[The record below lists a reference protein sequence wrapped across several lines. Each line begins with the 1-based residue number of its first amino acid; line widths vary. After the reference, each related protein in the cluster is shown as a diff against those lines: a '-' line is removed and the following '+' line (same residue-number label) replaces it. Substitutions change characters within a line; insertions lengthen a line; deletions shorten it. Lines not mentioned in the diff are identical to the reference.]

1 MNNLEAY
8 SLADPDVAACPFEY
22 YKAMRADDPVH
33 FDPKVGAYI
42 VSRHAD
48 VLAALARPLVL
59 SSGSAF
65 ETLGKQEYSDE
76 IDEIYRQE
84 GVPTLENVVTSD
96 PPYHTRIRSLMDKAF
111 TAHRVA
117 SMEPYIDQV
126 ANELIDGFI
135 DDGQVE
141 FVEQFAIPFP
151 IFIIAD
157 QVGVPRSDFQAF
169 KRWSDATVEPLG
181 RQLTKERAVW
191 CARQTVEMWRY
202 LQERISERRS
212 APRDD
217 MISDLAHAVI
227 DDPDSPKLTDMEL
240 FQVIRGL
247 IVAGNETTTT
257 AIGNGLLLLIRNP
270 RVVAKMLAADGE
282 DRMLTRLTEEVL
294 RVESPVPGL
303 PRLAT
308 EDTELAGQKIPKGSL
323 VYLAYASANRD
334 DAKFELPETFDVERK
349 NVGQHLA
356 FGGGIHRCIGAML
369 ARMEIK
375 VSMRQMVKRL
385 TDVKLAIPQSDLTYR
400 PSMVTRTLNSLPISF
415 TRP

>member
-1 MNNLEAY
+1 MKQVSEY
-8 SLADPDVAACPFEY
+8 TLADPQTAACPFDY
-22 YKAMRADDPVH
+22 YRAMRSDDPVH
-33 FDPKVGAYI
+33 YDAKVGAFI

-48 VLAALARPLVL
+48 VLKALSQPLVL
-59 SSGSAF
+59 SSGNAF
-65 ETLGKQEYSDE
+65 ETLGKQPFADD
-76 IDEIYRQE
+76 IDEIYRKA
-84 GVPTLENVVTSD
+84 GVPPLENVVTSD

-141 FVEQFAIPFP
+141 FVGQFAIPFP

-157 QVGVPRSDFQAF
+157 QVGVSRSDFQAF

-181 RQLTKERAVW
+181 RQLSKERALW
-191 CARQTVEMWRY
+191 CADQTVEMWNY
-202 LQERISERRS
+202 LQERIAARRA
-212 APRDD
+212 APRED
-217 MISDLAHAVI
+217 MISDLVHAII
-227 DDPDSPKLTDMEL
+227 DDPANPNLSEMEL

-257 AIGNGLLLLIRNP
+257 AIGNGLLILIRNP
-270 RVVAKMLAADGE
+270 QLVPNLLAADGQ
-282 DRMLTRLTEEVL
+282 DRMLSRLTEEIL
-294 RVESPVPGL
+294 RLESPVPGL

-308 EDTELAGQKIPKGSL
+308 EDTELGGQKIAKGSL

-334 DAKFELPETFDVERK
+334 DEKFEEPESFALGRK

-356 FGGGIHRCIGAML
+356 FGGGIHRCIGSML

-375 VSMRQMVKRL
+375 VSMRQMMTRL
-385 TDVKLAIPQSDLTYR
+385 DNIQLATPEAELAYR
-400 PSMVTRTLNSLPISF
+400 PSMVTRTLTSLPISF
-415 TRP
+415 TRR